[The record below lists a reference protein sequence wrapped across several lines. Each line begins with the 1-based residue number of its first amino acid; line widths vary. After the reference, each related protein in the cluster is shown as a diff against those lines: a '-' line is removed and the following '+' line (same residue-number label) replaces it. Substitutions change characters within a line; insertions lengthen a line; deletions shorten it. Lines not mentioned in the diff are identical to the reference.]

1 MEMGRGTHRQVVAV
15 SSVCA
20 LALLATPQVARA
32 DEGGV
37 SFWLPG
43 LFGSLAAVPGAPGW
57 SWTTIYIHEEVAA
70 GANAQFPRGGRID
83 VGISGLGDL
92 AAFGPTYV
100 FVTTVL
106 GGQLSASLFG
116 VAGRSVGSAALSL
129 TGPMGNTIALAR
141 TEELTSFGDV
151 LSQIALKWNSGV
163 NNYMVYGIG
172 DIPVGDYDPNR
183 LVNLGIGHGAID
195 FGGGY
200 TYFDPKAGNEFS
212 GVAGFTYN
220 FKNTSTQYQNGVDF
234 HFDWGASHFFN
245 KQFQL
250 GLVGYYFQQVTDD
263 IGAPP
268 SLDGFRSRVAGV
280 GPQVGFLFPVGD
292 AQGYINVKGYK
303 EFAAQNRPEGW
314 NAWLTIGISPS
325 PPDAASAKP
334 TYHK

>member
-70 GANAQFPRGGRID
+70 GANAQFPRGGRVD

-100 FVTTVL
+100 FATTVL

-200 TYFDPKAGNEFS
+200 TYFDPKAGNDLR
-212 GVAGFTYN
+212 G
-220 FKNTSTQYQNGVDF
+220 
-234 HFDWGASHFFN
+234 
-245 KQFQL
+245 
-250 GLVGYYFQQVTDD
+250 
-263 IGAPP
+263 
-268 SLDGFRSRVAGV
+268 
-280 GPQVGFLFPVGD
+280 
-292 AQGYINVKGYK
+292 
-303 EFAAQNRPEGW
+303 
-314 NAWLTIGISPS
+314 
-325 PPDAASAKP
+325 
-334 TYHK
+334 